1 MPYSERKASFENIYS
16 LGKLFYVGKLGS
28 TIVRNCV
35 TRVTTVEYI
44 GYVDRTPEIPKA

>member
-1 MPYSERKASFENIYS
+1 MPYSERKASFENICS

-35 TRVTTVEYI
+35 TRVTTVEYRLFE
-44 GYVDRTPEIPKA
+44 RTPEIRKA